1 MAFKNILVPTD
12 GSEFTKPA
20 IETAVELAK
29 DVGGSVTAL
38 YVIDQTVFGNVPMDS
53 SVTAIYDMMSSE
65 GHKATEYVRQRCQE
79 AGIPVT
85 EKVVDGSPVKAIVD
99 ASPNYDII
107 VMGTLGRTGLAKL
120 MMGSVAERVVR
131 YAHCPVLVV
140 RSPETDG
147 K

>member
-20 IETAVELAK
+20 IETAV
-29 DVGGSVTAL
+29 DTS
-38 YVIDQTVFGNVPMDS
+38 
-53 SVTAIYDMMSSE
+53 IYDMMSSE